1 MKSRNRRLFLG
12 REAYRR
18 RRLADA
24 TRVVAAGFTLAA
36 LLPPIWLPQYFSFA
50 RGAVWLALSWGQ
62 AIAAT
67 ALLHRALAQS
77 PAPEDEDDA

>member
-1 MKSRNRRLFLG
+1 MSPRRLFLG

-18 RRLADA
+18 RRLGDA
-24 TRVVAAGFTLAA
+24 TRVVAAVFGAVGGKA
-36 LLPPIWLPQYFSFA
+36 LSPFSFA
-50 RGAVWLALSWGQ
+50 RGAVWLALSWGLT
-62 AIAAT
+62 IAAT